1 MESKIASVVLP
12 GKGSM
17 PGPWDIAEEYDS
29 LLAEI
34 DATLA
39 SSRYYVSCFQPGN
52 AVRSGKGEEV

>member
-1 MESKIASVVLP
+1 
-12 GKGSM
+12 M